1 MNVKKIDCTGF
12 HFHCPD
18 DRAYVIFN
26 PQSQEENDRLDALFG
41 ATPLWKESLEKK
53 RAKFQRLNQARIEP
67 FTELYPVGI
76 TPSADETVAV
86 VIAGA
91 AAWLNDQFHSQGQWF
106 AVRFTERT
114 VVELKTD
121 LRAELVRRKDALT
134 TMSGDQ
140 TKSITEV
147 EVE

>member
-53 RAKFQRLNQARIEP
+53 RAKFQRLKPNRNLPVHGWRFELTAQDVIEYCEEC
-67 FTELYPVGI
+67 TEAYFRHKSGKKEQLVKR
-76 TPSADETVAV
+76 A
-86 VIAGA
+86 
-91 AAWLNDQFHSQGQWF
+91 LM
-106 AVRFTERT
+106 RFLR
-114 VVELKTD
+114 ELHC
-121 LRAELVRRKDALT
+121 R
-134 TMSGDQ
+134 
-140 TKSITEV
+140 
-147 EVE
+147 